1 MGWLKRNAESIE
13 AVAAS
18 VTALVTLGALIGI
31 TIQLEANDLVSR
43 QQSAR
48 ESYRNHLSLATSHPE
63 FARPSDTCALL
74 QSNKGAAY
82 ESFVEH
88 LFYSAEQML
97 AVEDGWQDTFEEKLS
112 EHAAYLCME
121 DTARGDTPELIALLQ
136 RFRASNCSEVVTCEE
151 TESRD

>member
-1 MGWLKRNAESIE
+1 MSWLKRNAEPIE

-18 VTALVTLGALIGI
+18 VTACVTLGALVAIS
-31 TIQLEANDLVSR
+31 IQLEANDLVSR

-48 ESYRNHLSLATSHPE
+48 ESYRSHLALATANPE
-63 FARPSDTCALL
+63 FAAPADTCALL
-74 QSNKGAAY
+74 QSDRAGAY

-97 AVEDGWQDTFEEKLS
+97 AVEDGWQDTFQEKLGQ
-112 EHAAYLCME
+112 HAAYLCME

-136 RFRASNCSEVVTCEE
+136 TFRATACTAEITCQ
-151 TESRD
+151 TEN